1 MKLTFDVP
9 DDIANGIETAVNTIV
24 EEYKSILIWPSNGED
39 YYCINGDGTI
49 HWNIYNDGSNYCKG
63 ALQLG
68 NCFKTREEAEFK
80 LEKLKVFQELEQLAD
95 DDQPLDKDGG
105 YSHVCIQYDWKYNK
119 CHPTPNFRYATYSP
133 FHFKSV
139 ESCQAAI
146 DKIGEERLKKY
157 YFQVSEEEK

>member
-9 DDIANGIETAVNTIV
+9 EEMAEKIAEDIKTALD
-24 EEYKSILIWPSNGED
+24 EYKKKQVWPRKDDTYYYVSACGETNGSPFIATTFD
-39 YYCINGDGTI
+39 
-49 HWNIYNDGSNYCKG
+49 KG
-63 ALQLG
+63 CLSYG
-68 NCFKTREEAEFK
+68 NCFKTREEAKFK
-80 LEKLKVFQELEQLAD
+80 AEQLKVLHELEELAD
-95 DDQPLDKDGG
+95 DDQPFDKDGG

-119 CHPTPNFRYATYSP
+119 CHPTPNFRYSTYSP

-157 YFQVSEEEK
+157 YFCIPEK